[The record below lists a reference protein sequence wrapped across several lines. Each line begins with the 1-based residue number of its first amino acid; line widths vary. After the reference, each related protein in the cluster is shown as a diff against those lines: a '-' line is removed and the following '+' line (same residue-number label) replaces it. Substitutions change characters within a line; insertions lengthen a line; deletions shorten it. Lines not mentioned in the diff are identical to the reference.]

1 MKNKLNIWFFLL
13 VLVLGLSLT
22 SEPRVILTEV
32 ITIKDRG
39 EGVVNIDLRNEYDL
53 ILGVRLDIQ
62 VPLDTANIKYKKL

>member
-1 MKNKLNIWFFLL
+1 MKNKINIWFLLL

-22 SEPRVILTEV
+22 SEPRVILTEI

-39 EGVVNIDLRNEYDL
+39 KGVVTVDLRNEYDL

>member
-22 SEPRVILTEV
+22 SEPKVILTEV
-32 ITIKDRG
+32 ITIKDRRK
-39 EGVVNIDLRNEYDL
+39 EVVAVDLRNEYDL

-62 VPLDTANIKYKKL
+62 VPLDTANIKYRKL